1 MADRRQKSDMYSNSP
16 AFDKFYI
23 KVALKIVPLLHWQHS
38 IYMNSKLLEPVDY
51 FAKPV
56 KTSLWAIL

>member
-1 MADRRQKSDMYSNSP
+1 MYSNSP

-23 KVALKIVPLLHWQHS
+23 KVALKIVPLLHWKHS